1 MGLAQNTGQDSF
13 FVEVADDSRER
24 RGKPAGTGD
33 GGQGT
38 GDRWGRPEAPHW
50 ELTDISVLWW
60 QWESSPTPQLYPS
73 MVGRIALGDT
83 EVGMG
88 QCLRLWS
95 RPGCRPFPISSAWGR
110 PGPSHAPPGMQGSWE
125 LSKSVTFPLE
135 SEVSQPP
142 RPGPAFLTG
151 IQHKQGAKGRG
162 KLRGPS
168 ACHLMAP
175 SCHSLR
181 KEGV

>member
-1 MGLAQNTGQDSF
+1 MGIAKNNGEDSV

-24 RGKPAGTGD
+24 RGKPASTGD

-38 GDRWGRPEAPHW
+38 GDRGRRPEAPHW

-73 MVGRIALGDT
+73 MVGRITLGDT

-95 RPGCRPFPISSAWGR
+95 RPAADSSPSAQ
-110 PGPSHAPPGMQGSWE
+110 PGEGLALP
-125 LSKSVTFPLE
+125 TPLLE
-135 SEVSQPP
+135 C
-142 RPGPAFLTG
+142 
-151 IQHKQGAKGRG
+151 
-162 KLRGPS
+162 RGPGS
-168 ACHLMAP
+168 
-175 SCHSLR
+175 
-181 KEGV
+181 

>member
-1 MGLAQNTGQDSF
+1 MGKA
-13 FVEVADDSRER
+13 
-24 RGKPAGTGD
+24 RGTPL
-33 GGQGT
+33 
-38 GDRWGRPEAPHW
+38 
-50 ELTDISVLWW
+50 ELPDISVLRW
-60 QWESSPTPQLYPS
+60 QWEPSPTPQLYPS

-95 RPGCRPFPISSAWGR
+95 RPGCRQLPISSAWGR

-142 RPGPAFLTG
+142 RPGPAFLMG
-151 IQHKQGAKGRG
+151 IQHKQRARGRG
-162 KLRGPS
+162 KLRGPR
-168 ACHLMAP
+168 ARRLMAP